1 MMRLRFVARDVPVRL
16 VTGTYIAH
24 SGLEM
29 WRSSAEQAEA
39 LHGTAATAFPLLG
52 PIPPRRFLRMLAAGE
67 IVTGTLLLDPLI
79 PNGVA
84 GAALTV
90 FSGGLVA
97 MYART
102 PAMHKPGSIWPTRTG
117 IGVSKDVWMLGIG
130 LSLLVSG
137 CRRRGVPTAS
147 PRPSGTP

>member
-1 MMRLRFVARDVPVRL
+1 MRLRIAARDVPVRL

-29 WRSSAEQAEA
+29 WRGSAEQAEA
-39 LHGTAATAFPLLG
+39 LHGTAATALPFLK

-67 IVTGTLLLDPLI
+67 VVTGTLLLDPLI

-102 PAMHKPGSIWPTRTG
+102 PTMHKPGSIWPTRTG

-130 LSLLVSG
+130 LSLLAAGSHR
-137 CRRRGVPTAS
+137 CCVPTPS
-147 PRPSGTP
+147 PRPSRTP